1 MADAGLRLIRR
12 ATAATRMRRPRSR
25 RHELMAQLNVSHRLA
40 KKRVLPPHL
49 FRAIFFSR
57 ASCGNTGTLQGLRP
71 RAQENREQ
79 TPLDR
84 LTLCPPNGVKATRV
98 VASSGER
105 GTFAAY

>member
-1 MADAGLRLIRR
+1 MGPDGIWGQTLGRHQVIADAGLRLIRR

-57 ASCGNTGTLQGLRP
+57 ASCGIPGYCRDSGREPKRT
-71 RAQENREQ
+71 NRCHS
-79 TPLDR
+79 TD
-84 LTLCPPNGVKATRV
+84 
-98 VASSGER
+98 
-105 GTFAAY
+105 